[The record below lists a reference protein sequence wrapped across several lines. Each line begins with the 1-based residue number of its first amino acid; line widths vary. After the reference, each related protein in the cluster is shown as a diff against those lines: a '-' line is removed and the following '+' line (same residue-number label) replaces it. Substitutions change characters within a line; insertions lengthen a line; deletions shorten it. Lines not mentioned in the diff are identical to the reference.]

1 MRLCAKRERLPKVC
15 SMSHSIETASPSLA
29 HTASQNSPSQPHYII
44 YALRE
49 RVSGQHYVGLTMRSL
64 PQRISAH
71 LSQARRNKSVRD
83 GGLMAALRRMDER
96 GQFFDQAFE
105 SLVVAHAAG
114 AEGARTLECHWIAKL
129 NARQPHGYNSMP
141 GGSSVGGR
149 DNAKTVTIVLPDGV
163 SRTYA
168 SIQDAIIE
176 RNRDLQLAGKPSLE
190 PGTVYARFAQ
200 GWPAEEAL
208 GYQPHVDGRTRRPE
222 FRLHGQTFSSLSA
235 AAAATGIKLKALRSR
250 LHRLRQR
257 SDAEALDISL
267 DRRSCRSGTT
277 DLSIPWP
284 RTGERLTAEQFAART
299 GVPKATVMHRWH
311 RTLTQT
317 AHDAAPLSP
326 EQLFERLTSDV
337 DRRKLVRL
345 DLPDGRVWMGG
356 EREIIRRVLDDTA
369 LEASRACRLSTS
381 GIRRRLRQLT
391 PEERRDSVRI
401 AAAFGFIDAGA

>member
-1 MRLCAKRERLPKVC
+1 
-15 SMSHSIETASPSLA
+15 MSHAIETTSL
-29 HTASQNSPSQPHYII
+29 SQAQTISQKLPGKPRYII

-49 RVSGQHYVGLTMRSL
+49 HTSDKHYVGLTMRRL

-71 LSQARRNKSVRD
+71 VSQARRDRPVRD
-83 GGLMAALRRMDER
+83 GGLMAALRRIDER
-96 GQFFDQAFE
+96 GQSFDQAFE
-105 SLVVAHAAG
+105 SLVVAHAVG
-114 AEGARTLECHWIAKL
+114 AEEARALECHWIAKL
-129 NARQPHGYNSMP
+129 NARQPHGFNSMP

-149 DNAKTVTIVLPDGV
+149 DNAKTLTVALPDGV

-168 SIQDAIIE
+168 SIQDAITE
-176 RNRDLQLAGKPSLE
+176 RNCGLQLAGKPSLE

-235 AAAATGIKLKALRSR
+235 AAAATGIKLEALRSR

-311 RTLTQT
+311 RALTQT

-326 EQLFERLTSDV
+326 QQLFERLTYDT

-345 DLPDGRVWMGG
+345 ELSIGRIWTGG
-356 EREIIRRVLDDTA
+356 EREIVRRVLDDAA
-369 LEASRACRLSTS
+369 LEASRACRLSAS

-391 PEERRDSVRI
+391 SEERRDQAKLCV
-401 AAAFGFIDAGA
+401 AFGFGGES